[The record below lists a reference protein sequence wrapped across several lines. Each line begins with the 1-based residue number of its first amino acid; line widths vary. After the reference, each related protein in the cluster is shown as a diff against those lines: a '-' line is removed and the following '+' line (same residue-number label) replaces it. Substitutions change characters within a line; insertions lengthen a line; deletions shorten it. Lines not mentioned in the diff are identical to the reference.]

1 MKYERLKE
9 NLNVMCMHNHTQGAR
24 GRVVVL
30 TNGRKTENQVID
42 EVVSDCR
49 EILDKIENGT
59 LIELPCKVG
68 DTIYVPWV
76 YDGEYGVSFHEIKR
90 IEIYKGGI
98 DILFDVDEGNFDI
111 DALYAVLYI
120 YNAGRFNL
128 SLLGERFFITRE
140 EAEKRLKEL
149 QNG

>member
-1 MKYERLKE
+1 MSDYKRLTKQAGWHKDIDLKDELGYSYIYQRLSELE
-9 NLNVMCMHNHTQGAR
+9 N
-24 GRVVVL
+24 
-30 TNGRKTENQVID
+30 
-42 EVVSDCR
+42 
-49 EILDKIENGT
+49 KIEQGT
-59 LIELPCKVG
+59 LVELPCKVG

-98 DILFDVDEGNFDI
+98 DILFDVYEGNVDI

-149 QNG
+149 QNGRN